1 MLFVNCGVGED
12 SWDPWDSKE
21 IKPVSPKGN
30 QHWIFIGSTDA
41 EAPILLPPDVKNW
54 LIGKDPDAGNDWGQ
68 EKRAAEDETDSITD
82 SLDMNLI
89 KPREIVKNRES
100 WRAVVHGLAKSG
112 HDLATEQ
119 QQQILP
125 ESLVTDQ
132 SVFIN
137 FMYKVFGYF
146 LL

>member
-1 MLFVNCGVGED
+1 M
-12 SWDPWDSKE
+12 
-21 IKPVSPKGN
+21 I
-30 QHWIFIGSTDA
+30 
-41 EAPILLPPDVKNW
+41 
-54 LIGKDPDAGNDWGQ
+54 
-68 EKRAAEDETDSITD
+68 EDETDSITD

>member
-1 MLFVNCGVGED
+1 
-12 SWDPWDSKE
+12 
-21 IKPVSPKGN
+21 
-30 QHWIFIGSTDA
+30 
-41 EAPILLPPDVKNW
+41 
-54 LIGKDPDAGNDWGQ
+54 
-68 EKRAAEDETDSITD
+68 
-82 SLDMNLI
+82 MNLI